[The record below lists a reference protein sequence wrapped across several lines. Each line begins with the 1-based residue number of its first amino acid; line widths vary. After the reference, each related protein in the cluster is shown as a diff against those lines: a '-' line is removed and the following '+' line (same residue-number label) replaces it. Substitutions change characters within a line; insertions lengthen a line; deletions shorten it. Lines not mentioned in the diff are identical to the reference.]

1 MEKID
6 KTTRTGICI
15 ALAAFVII
23 TSYYINSRS
32 KSRTILGAKVG
43 KVTKIIDS
51 STIEINS
58 TRTMR

>member
-1 MEKID
+1 ME

-15 ALAAFVII
+15 ALAAFVIL
-23 TSYYINSRS
+23 TSYYINSRY
-32 KSRTILGAKVG
+32 KPRIILGSKLG
-43 KVTKIIDS
+43 KVTKIIDA